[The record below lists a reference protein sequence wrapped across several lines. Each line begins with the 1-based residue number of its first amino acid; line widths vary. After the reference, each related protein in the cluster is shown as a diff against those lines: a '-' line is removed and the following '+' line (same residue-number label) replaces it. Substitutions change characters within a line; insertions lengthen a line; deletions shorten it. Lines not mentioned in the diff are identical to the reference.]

1 MDRHH
6 TPSQA
11 PRLCRNCSQI
21 RPSGSVCPHC
31 SSDHYIAHKEIKELS
46 IAHIDCDAF
55 FASIEKRD
63 NPDLQGKP
71 VIVGGG
77 KRGVVA
83 TCCYMARLF
92 GVRSAMPMFKALKLC
107 PNAVVV
113 RPDFDKYK
121 TASRAIRSAMDA
133 LTPLVQQVS
142 IDEAYLDLSGTEKL
156 HGKAPAEL
164 LGELQNNIQRDVGIT
179 VSIGLSYNKFLAKSA
194 SDLDKPNGFAMI
206 GEAEARE
213 FLAPRPVDFIHGV
226 GPALARQISQ
236 KGYETLGGL
245 QMAELKQ
252 LIGLF
257 GETGLWLHERANGID
272 KRPVDPRSE
281 RKSVSAETTFF
292 EDCSDKELLI
302 DHLWWLCEKVALRS
316 KEIGVA
322 GNVLTLKL
330 KTSDFKT
337 RTRRMTLTRPTQLAQ
352 VMFRQGQTLLGKEV
366 DGARFRLIGIGIS
379 DLEPAGADMADLID
393 PGALKRARAERA
405 ADIAKTKFGSNAIS
419 TGRGIRVQA
428 DRQSRKQSDTPKTS
442 DQTSRQKDT

>member
-1 MDRHH
+1 MTIR
-6 TPSQA
+6 A
-11 PRLCRNCSQI
+11 PILCRNCSRI
-21 RPSGSVCPHC
+21 RQSGSLCPHC
-31 SSDHYIAHKEIKELS
+31 NSDHYISHAEINELS

-83 TCCYMARLF
+83 TCCYTARLF

-107 PNAVVV
+107 PDAVVV
-113 RPDFDKYK
+113 KPDFKKYK
-121 TASRAIRSAMDA
+121 TASRAIREHMDD

-156 HGKAPAEL
+156 HGKRPSEL
-164 LGELQNNIQRDVGIT
+164 LSSLQNKIQSDIGIT

-194 SDLDKPNGFAMI
+194 SELDKPNGFALI
-206 GEAEARE
+206 GKKEAKS
-213 FLAPRPVDFIHGV
+213 FLAAQPVNFVHGV
-226 GPALARQISQ
+226 GPALASQIRT

-245 QMAELKQ
+245 QMAGLKQ
-252 LIGLF
+252 LISLF

-272 KRPVDPRSE
+272 TRPVDPVSE

-292 EDCSDKELLI
+292 EDYSDPALLQ
-302 DHLWWLCEKVALRS
+302 DHLWLLCEKVALRA
-316 KEIGVA
+316 KDITTA

-330 KTSDFKT
+330 KTSDFRT
-337 RTRRMTLTRPTQLAQ
+337 RTRRMTLTRPTNLAQ
-352 VMFRQGQTLLGKEV
+352 VMFREGRTLLAKET
-366 DGARFRLIGIGIS
+366 DGSRFRLIGIGIS
-379 DLEPAGADMADLID
+379 DLEPESPDMADLID

-405 ADIAKTKFGSNAIS
+405 ADLAKSKFGTNAVS
-419 TGRGIRVQA
+419 TGRSIRVLA
-428 DRQSRKQSDTPKTS
+428 DRTTKKSPPTPV
-442 DQTSRQKDT
+442 QRQAGPDKKDT